1 MSPDLID
8 ALREKLGHLGRMREH
23 LEYSRSKIV
32 VWWRVDQSFDL
43 WSPDQLETLA
53 AFKSRFAEMQDHL
66 ASAMKLIAAIEEE
79 PTEAFSYVLN
89 SMVKLGILES
99 DDEWRNIRNLR
110 NAAVHDYSASE
121 QDKALHYHGLLQ
133 YTDFLLQVH
142 SDIKGFALRV
152 YSIHEFFKVK
162 TL

>member
-1 MSPDLID
+1 MKLDLID
-8 ALREKLGHLGRMREH
+8 ALREKLGHLGRMRAH

-32 VWWRVDQSFDL
+32 AWWRVDQSFDL

-53 AFKSRFAEMQDHL
+53 AFKARFAEMQDHL

-89 SMVKLGILES
+89 SMVKLGLLQS
-99 DDEWRNIRNLR
+99 DDEWRDIRNLR

-133 YTDFLLQVH
+133 HTDFLLQVH
-142 SDIKGFALRV
+142 SDIKGFAARV
-152 YSIHEFFKVK
+152 YSIH
-162 TL
+162 

>member
-1 MSPDLID
+1 MNPDLID
-8 ALREKLGHLGRMREH
+8 VLREKLGHLGRIREH

-32 VWWRVDQSFDL
+32 AWWRVDQSFDL

-53 AFKSRFAEMQDHL
+53 AFKARFAEMQDHL
-66 ASAMKLIAAIEEE
+66 ALAMKQIAAIEEQ

-89 SMVKLGILES
+89 YMVKLGILL
-99 DDEWRNIRNLR
+99 DDNEWRDIRNLR

-133 YTDFLLQVH
+133 HTDFLLQVH
-142 SDIKGFALRV
+142 ADLKGFAARV
-152 YSIHEFFKVK
+152 YSIH
-162 TL
+162 